1 MGKGFL
7 QFTGAGIFVGVS
19 GYLITGFLNDS
30 VVGIAPIFWVLLG
43 LGFLCNK
50 LIRNQQSPTC
60 VKGTIEL

>member
-1 MGKGFL
+1 MQL
-7 QFTGAGIFVGVS
+7 AGAGIFVGIT
-19 GYLITGFLNDS
+19 GYLITGLFNDS
-30 VVGIAPIFWVLLG
+30 VVGIAQIFWVLLG